1 MANLEERIKIDQKI
15 RKIDGKLASQE
26 LLNLGLTAT
35 ASASVNVAKD
45 GTVTF
50 TVITEHA
57 EGLQIF
63 ATEHFSLYETAVLEA
78 NKIPGGDDIGVNDY
92 ETAFWYD
99 WGTTDDKNVVFIVW
113 LHNRSGAAQ
122 NILLR
127 VNTRFIIEAASSAT

>member
-1 MANLEERIKIDQKI
+1 MADLEESVKVDQKV
-15 RKIDGKLASQE
+15 RKINGLKASQQ

-57 EGLQIF
+57 NGLQVF
-63 ATEHFSLYETAVLEA
+63 ATEHVSIYETSVAEA
-78 NKIPGGDDIGVNDY
+78 NKIPSGDDIGANDY

-99 WGTTDDKNVVFIVW
+99 WGATDDKNVVFIVW
-113 LHNRSGAAQ
+113 VHNRSGAAQ
-122 NILLR
+122 DILIR
-127 VNTRFIIEAASSAT
+127 VNTRFIIESSSSEA

>member
-1 MANLEERIKIDQKI
+1 MADLEERIKIDQKV

-35 ASASVNVAKD
+35 SSASVNVAKD

-57 EGLQIF
+57 DGLQIF
-63 ATEHFSLYETAVLEA
+63 ATEHFSLYETAVAEA
-78 NKIPGGDDIGVNDY
+78 NKIPGGDDVGANDY

-99 WGTTDDKNVVFIVW
+99 WGATDDKNVVLIVW
-113 LHNRSGAAQ
+113 VHNRSGAAQ
-122 NILLR
+122 DILIR
-127 VNTRFIIEAASSAT
+127 VNTRFIIELATSE